1 MDEASAK
8 PTQAFRIEAAGRAS
22 RAAAFAAGV
31 ILLILVLL
39 PVFAG
44 RNLIQDLIF
53 LFYMLA
59 LAQCWNLLAGYAG
72 LISVGQQAFV
82 GLGGYLLFALTLLG
96 GINPLLAIP
105 IAGVVSALFA
115 LPTALIVFRL
125 HGAYF
130 AIGTW
135 VVAEVY
141 RLVFAQVKPLGGGTG
156 TSLTPSV
163 TSSVPGIEWVKSLL
177 DVRTPAA
184 RDIVSYWVA
193 LALAAGTLALVYLI
207 LRSRRG
213 LALGAIR
220 DHEAAAAGLGVDI
233 YRIKLAVYVATAAM
247 TGMIGALIYLQK
259 ARISPDAAFSV
270 LDWTAYVI
278 FIVVIGGIGTMEGPV
293 IGAIVF
299 YLMQRYLADFG
310 ASYLILLG
318 ALGILVM
325 LFAPKGL
332 WGLVSE
338 RYDLTLFP
346 TRRRLV
352 VRARDDE
359 RRA

>member
-1 MDEASAK
+1 
-8 PTQAFRIEAAGRAS
+8 
-22 RAAAFAAGV
+22 
-31 ILLILVLL
+31 
-39 PVFAG
+39 
-44 RNLIQDLIF
+44 
-53 LFYMLA
+53 
-59 LAQCWNLLAGYAG
+59 
-72 LISVGQQAFV
+72 
-82 GLGGYLLFALTLLG
+82 
-96 GINPLLAIP
+96 
-105 IAGVVSALFA
+105 VSALFA

-163 TSSVPGIEWVKSLL
+163 TSSAPGIEWVKSLL

-352 VRARDDE
+352 VSAHDDE

>member
-8 PTQAFRIEAAGRAS
+8 PTRTFRIEAAGRAS

-31 ILLILVLL
+31 MLLILVLL

-44 RNLIQDLIF
+44 RTLIQDLIF
-53 LFYMLA
+53 LFYKLA

-96 GINPLLAIP
+96 GIDPLLAIP

-184 RDIVSYWVA
+184 RDIISYWVA

-278 FIVVIGGIGTMEGPV
+278 FVVVIGGIGTMEGPV

-346 TRRRLV
+346 TRRRLIIH
-352 VRARDDE
+352 DHGDG
-359 RRA
+359 

>member
-1 MDEASAK
+1 MSADPMTVAAAIEAPPTLEVIWQQDASAY
-8 PTQAFRIEAAGRAS
+8 
-22 RAAAFAAGV
+22 
-31 ILLILVLL
+31 
-39 PVFAG
+39 VF
-44 RNLIQDLIF
+44 
-53 LFYMLA
+53 
-59 LAQCWNLLAGYAG
+59 
-72 LISVGQQAFV
+72 
-82 GLGGYLLFALTLLG
+82 
-96 GINPLLAIP
+96 
-105 IAGVVSALFA
+105 
-115 LPTALIVFRL
+115 
-125 HGAYF
+125 
-130 AIGTW
+130 
-135 VVAEVY
+135 
-141 RLVFAQVKPLGGGTG
+141 K
-156 TSLTPSV
+156 
-163 TSSVPGIEWVKSLL
+163 
-177 DVRTPAA
+177 RTP
-184 RDIVSYWVA
+184 DGELS
-193 LALAAGTLALVYLI
+193 
-207 LRSRRG
+207 
-213 LALGAIR
+213 
-220 DHEAAAAGLGVDI
+220 AAGLGVDI

-352 VRARDDE
+352 VSARDDE
-359 RRA
+359 RRK